1 MMIPAVDSDERANE
15 AESGADASVAI
26 MNTMASA
33 NAWAEYERLRAA
45 NEEAAINA
53 ITAARMDDTGNPENT
68 R

>member
-1 MMIPAVDSDERANE
+1 MIPAVDSDERANE
-15 AESGADASVAI
+15 AESGAGGSVA
-26 MNTMASA
+26 MTNTMARASA
-33 NAWAEYERLRAA
+33 CAEYERLRAA